1 VGRGLRSIAI
11 VVGTVLPIAIVV
23 ILAFDPRGG
32 SVGLAPPRV
41 KPLSARDAM
50 LLQRREALSQRQAEQ
65 KYNSDESAWRLATR
79 YAKHEAA
86 AQEQIRRCPGL
97 PVESEQIFERNARAF
112 PQTFNKTYCSKEQ
125 DMQAIEK
132 ANERVSLVESCVVW
146 TGDYRQCTNPCR
158 SQRWLRLPR
167 PRSRFGSV
175 LELQTLRSI
184 RNALA
189 RDRSGWGCGGEVSVA
204 APNATSVTV
213 TSVSAANTGGENHR
227 FLITE
232 VGVGGSKERTCSPKG
247 EGLCHSDGTWG

>member
-1 VGRGLRSIAI
+1 MDSPRHESSHSALATPCFCRGARHYRKGRPSRNTTAMSPPGASRPATPNTRLLLRSRSGAAPVSRSSPSRYSRGMRGHSPRRLTRRIA
-11 VVGTVLPIAIVV
+11 
-23 ILAFDPRGG
+23 
-32 SVGLAPPRV
+32 
-41 KPLSARDAM
+41 
-50 LLQRREALSQRQAEQ
+50 Q
-65 KYNSDESAWRLATR
+65 KS
-79 YAKHEAA
+79 
-86 AQEQIRRCPGL
+86 
-97 PVESEQIFERNARAF
+97 
-112 PQTFNKTYCSKEQ
+112 KTC
-125 DMQAIEK
+125 
-132 ANERVSLVESCVVW
+132 CVVW